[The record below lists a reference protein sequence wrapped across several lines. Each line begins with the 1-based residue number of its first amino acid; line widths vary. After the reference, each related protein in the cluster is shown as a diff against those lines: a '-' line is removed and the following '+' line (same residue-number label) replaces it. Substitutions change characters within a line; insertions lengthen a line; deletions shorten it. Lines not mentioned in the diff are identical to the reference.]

1 MSSRDLFYLAI
12 ICLAWAG
19 SFLASAFGL
28 QQIPPMMFAALRLGL
43 LALVLAPFIKRPPQG
58 QWPQLLAL
66 GLCNGTLNFALSL
79 WSIKLAGDL
88 SSPAIIQQCY
98 VPMSALLAWALLGER
113 FGWRT
118 GLAIAIS
125 FAGVL
130 VLGFDPIVLDR
141 PLSLVLMLGSGF
153 VLALGTVVTR
163 RLHGLDAISAQGW
176 TAAIGV
182 LPLLFASLLFEPGAA
197 ASVADADALAWGSVA
212 YAALVSSLLGYG
224 LYYVLVQRH
233 PIAQITPYLLLS
245 PVLAVALGIVF
256 WGDRPG
262 PKLLIGGAM
271 VLGGVL
277 LIAMRTR
284 IKARTPATAKEI

>member
-1 MSSRDLFYLAI
+1 MSSRDLFYLLVVCI
-12 ICLAWAG
+12 AWAG
-19 SFLASAFGL
+19 SFLASGYGL

-43 LALVLAPFIKRPPQG
+43 LALVLAPFVKRPPRG
-58 QWPQLLAL
+58 QWPLLLAL
-66 GLCNGTLNFALSL
+66 GLCNGALNFALSL
-79 WSIKLAGDL
+79 WSIRLAGDL

-98 VPMSALLAWALLGER
+98 VPMSALLAWLMLGER

-118 GLAIAIS
+118 ALAIAVS

-141 PLSLVLMLGSGF
+141 PLSLALMLGSGF
-153 VLALGTVVTR
+153 VLALGTIVTR
-163 RLHGLDAISAQGW
+163 KLQRVDAISAQGW
-176 TAAIGV
+176 TAAVGV
-182 LPLLFASLLFEPGAA
+182 LPLLFASLAFGPGAA
-197 ASVADADALAWGSVA
+197 TSVTRADALAWASVA

-233 PIAQITPYLLLS
+233 PVAQITPYLLLS
-245 PVLAVALGIVF
+245 PVLAVALGVWI

-277 LIAMRTR
+277 LIALRTQA
-284 IKARTPATAKEI
+284 KARTPAAAKEI

>member
-19 SFLASAFGL
+19 SFLASAYGL

-43 LALVLAPFIKRPPQG
+43 LALVLAPLVKRPPQG

-66 GLCNGTLNFALSL
+66 GLCNGTLNFAMSL

-98 VPMSALLAWALLGER
+98 VPMSVLLAWMLLGER
-113 FGWRT
+113 FGWRS
-118 GLAIAIS
+118 GVAIAIS

-141 PLSLVLMLGSGF
+141 PLSLLLMLGSGF
-153 VLALGTVVTR
+153 VLALGTIVTR
-163 RLHGLDAISAQGW
+163 RLHGLDALSAQGW
-176 TAAIGV
+176 TAIVGV
-182 LPLLFASLLFEPGAA
+182 LPLLLASLAFESGAVA
-197 ASVADADALAWGSVA
+197 AVAAADALAWASVV

-233 PIAQITPYLLLS
+233 PVAQITPYLLLS
-245 PVLAVALGIVF
+245 PVLAVALGIAF

-262 PKLLIGGAM
+262 PKLWTGGAM

-277 LIAMRTR
+277 LIALRTR
-284 IKARTPATAKEI
+284 SKARTMPTAKEV

>member
-1 MSSRDLFYLAI
+1 MPARDLFYLGI

-19 SFLASAFGL
+19 SFLVSAYGL
-28 QQIPPMMFAALRLGL
+28 QQVPPMMFASLRLGL
-43 LALVLAPFIKRPPQG
+43 LALVLAPFVKRPPRG

-66 GLCNGTLNFALSL
+66 GLCNGTLNFAFSL
-79 WSIKLAGDL
+79 WSIRLAGDL
-88 SSPAIIQQCY
+88 SSPAIIQQSY
-98 VPMSALLAWALLGER
+98 VPMSALLAWAVLGER

-141 PLSLVLMLGSGF
+141 PLSLLLMLGSAF
-153 VLALGTVVTR
+153 SIALGTVATR
-163 RLHGLDAISAQGW
+163 RLQGLGALSAQGW
-176 TAAIGV
+176 TASIGV
-182 LPLLFASLLFEPGAA
+182 LPLLAASLLFEPGAA
-197 ASVADADALAWGSVA
+197 AAVTTANWLAWASVA

-233 PIAQITPYLLLS
+233 PIAQITPWLLLS
-245 PVLAVALGIVF
+245 PVLAVALGIAF

-262 PKLLIGGAM
+262 PKLWTGGVM

-277 LIAMRTR
+277 LIALRTR
-284 IKARTPATAKEI
+284 RKARTLSLAKEV

>member
-1 MSSRDLFYLAI
+1 MSSRDLAYLLV
-12 ICLAWAG
+12 ICVAWAG
-19 SFLASAFGL
+19 SFLASGYGL

-43 LALVLAPFIKRPPQG
+43 LALVLAPFVKRPPAG
-58 QWPQLLAL
+58 QWTLLLAL

-79 WSIKLAGDL
+79 WSIRLAGDL

-98 VPMSALLAWALLGER
+98 VPMSALLAWMLLGER

-118 GLAIAIS
+118 ALAIAVS

-141 PLSLVLMLGSGF
+141 PLSLLLMLGSGF
-153 VLALGTVVTR
+153 VLALGTIVTR
-163 RLHGLDAISAQGW
+163 KLHGLDAISAQGW

-182 LPLLFASLLFEPGAA
+182 LPLLFASLTFEPGAA
-197 ASVADADALAWGSVA
+197 TAVVRADIWAWVSVA

-233 PIAQITPYLLLS
+233 PVAQITPYLLLS
-245 PVLAVALGIVF
+245 PVMAVGLGIAF

-277 LIAMRTR
+277 LIALRTR
-284 IKARTPATAKEI
+284 AKARTPAIAKET

>member
-1 MSSRDLFYLAI
+1 MSSRDLFYLLV
-12 ICLAWAG
+12 ICVAWAG
-19 SFLASAFGL
+19 SFLASGYGL

-43 LALVLAPFIKRPPQG
+43 LALVLIPFMKRPPAG
-58 QWPQLLAL
+58 QWPLLLAL

-79 WSIKLAGDL
+79 WSIRLAGDL

-98 VPMSALLAWALLGER
+98 VPMSALLAWLLLGEK
-113 FGWRT
+113 FGWRSA
-118 GLAIAIS
+118 LAIAVS

-141 PLSLVLMLGSGF
+141 PLSLALMLGSGF
-153 VLALGTVVTR
+153 VLALGTIVTR
-163 RLHGLDAISAQGW
+163 KLRGLDAISAQGW

-197 ASVADADALAWGSVA
+197 TAVVRADAWAWVSVA

-233 PIAQITPYLLLS
+233 PVAQITPYLLLS
-245 PVLAVALGIVF
+245 PVLAVGLGIAF

-277 LIAMRTR
+277 LIALRTR
-284 IKARTPATAKEI
+284 AKARTPAPAKEI

>member
-1 MSSRDLFYLAI
+1 MSSRDLFYLLV
-12 ICLAWAG
+12 ICIAWAG
-19 SFLASAFGL
+19 SFLASGYGL

-43 LALVLAPFIKRPPQG
+43 LALVLIPFIKRPPSG
-58 QWPQLLAL
+58 QWPLLLAL

-79 WSIKLAGDL
+79 WSIRLAGDL

-98 VPMSALLAWALLGER
+98 VPMSALLAWLLLGER

-118 GLAIAIS
+118 ALAIAVS
-125 FAGVL
+125 FGGVL

-153 VLALGTVVTR
+153 VLALGTIVTR
-163 RLHGLDAISAQGW
+163 KLRGLGAISAQGW

-182 LPLLFASLLFEPGAA
+182 LPLLFASLAFEPGAA
-197 ASVADADALAWGSVA
+197 AAVVRADAWAWVSVA
-212 YAALVSSLLGYG
+212 YAALISSLLGYG

-233 PIAQITPYLLLS
+233 PVAQITPYLLLS
-245 PVLAVALGIVF
+245 PVMAVALGIAF

-277 LIAMRTR
+277 LIALRAR
-284 IKARTPATAKEI
+284 VKARTPAPAKEI

>member
-1 MSSRDLFYLAI
+1 MSSRDLFYLLV
-12 ICLAWAG
+12 ICIAWAG
-19 SFLASAFGL
+19 SFLASGYGL

-43 LALVLAPFIKRPPQG
+43 LALVLFPFMKRPPPG
-58 QWPQLLAL
+58 QWPLLLAL

-79 WSIKLAGDL
+79 WSIRLAGDL

-98 VPMSALLAWALLGER
+98 VPMSALLAWLLLGER

-118 GLAIAIS
+118 ALAIAVS

-141 PLSLVLMLGSGF
+141 PLSLVLMLGSGL
-153 VLALGTVVTR
+153 VLALGTIVTR
-163 RLHGLDAISAQGW
+163 KLRGLDAISAQGW

-182 LPLLFASLLFEPGAA
+182 LPLLFASLAFEPGAA
-197 ASVADADALAWGSVA
+197 SAVARADALAWISVA
-212 YAALVSSLLGYG
+212 YAALISSLLGYG

-233 PIAQITPYLLLS
+233 PVAQITPYLLLS
-245 PVLAVALGIVF
+245 PVLAVGLGIAF

-277 LIAMRTR
+277 LIALRTR
-284 IKARTPATAKEI
+284 VKARTPAPAKEI